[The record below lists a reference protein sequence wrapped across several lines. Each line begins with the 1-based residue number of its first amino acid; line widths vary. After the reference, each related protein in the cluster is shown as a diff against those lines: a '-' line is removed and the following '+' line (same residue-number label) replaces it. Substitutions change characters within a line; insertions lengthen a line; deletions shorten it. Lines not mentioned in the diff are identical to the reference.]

1 MTEQSQAEFESSRET
16 TVGEPIDPRC
26 QGPPTQVACRP
37 WEGTPRAEDHDALER
52 LLMESPA
59 GAPVIWFTRTL
70 FGPDVKSGDADWQ
83 FVKRHGERHHE
94 VERPTSKIAVQVAPG
109 EYETRERDPD
119 FVWIFPTQTTPAPDV
134 LDNRSGKTEHEHDST
149 ALERAER
156 YLSRRETLP
165 TARAWGGLVEAF
177 GGKLFGEERTDGGP
191 EPTRFNDVARA
202 LGGRDRVWTAF
213 AGAEE
218 KGYQKG
224 VLVTATTAPDRFE
237 SIIDAADSLLDDVE
251 LLRRWLDRP
260 PGVTVVEP
268 TERGVPH
275 THLVLFRPPQELPT
289 RRELHDYWWVNR
301 ERGQQVDVMPL
312 EAAESTSANSAE
324 AWIWADERSENM
336 ASNRPLSYLSEG
348 AEALATV
355 AELRADDVLAAGAAY
370 RDVGDVELDAA
381 AAGERDRN
389 IADAVGFD
397 NTKTAAAVRQAAW
410 YFGTGLRTVTHPSPS
425 LRKAAEDVA
434 ATASRKESPEVGR
447 TEGVGS

>member
-1 MTEQSQAEFESSRET
+1 MNIGSPEIED
-16 TVGEPIDPRC
+16 VDPRC
-26 QGPPTQVACRP
+26 QGATSQAACCP
-37 WEGTPRAEDHDALER
+37 WDGTPRAGDHDAVER
-52 LLMESPA
+52 LLIESPE
-59 GAPVIWFTRTL
+59 GAPVIWIARTL

-119 FVWIFPTQTTPAPDV
+119 FVWIFPTQTTPAPNV

-149 ALERAER
+149 ALARAEG
-156 YLSRRETLP
+156 YLSRRETLS

-177 GGKLFGEERTDGGP
+177 GGKRLGEERADGGP

-218 KGYQKG
+218 RGYRKG
-224 VLVTATTAPDRFE
+224 VLVTATTAPGRFE

-289 RRELHDYWWVNR
+289 KRELHDYWWVNR

-312 EAAESTSANSAE
+312 EAAETTSANSAE
-324 AWIWADERSENM
+324 AWMWADERSENM
-336 ASNRPLSYLSEG
+336 TSNRPLSYLSEG

-355 AELRADDVLAAGAAY
+355 AELRAGDVLAAGAAF
-370 RDVGDVELDAA
+370 RDVGDAELDATA
-381 AAGERDRN
+381 ADERDCE
-389 IADAVGFD
+389 IADAGALD
-397 NTKTAAAVRQAAW
+397 SAKTAAAVRQAAW
-410 YFGTGLRTVTHPSPS
+410 YFGTGLRTVTRPSPS

-434 ATASRKESPEVGR
+434 ATVSRKESPKVGR
-447 TEGVGS
+447 TKGVGS